1 MHPRRF
7 RLGVGAITASLL
19 ALGGVT
25 TIAPT
30 SAGAAGPYTAYVGN
44 DQCPTNNS
52 VTSITGP
59 SSWTVGSTIGVGN
72 CPAGIAF
79 SPDGSTAYMANAS
92 DNTITPINTST
103 FTAGTAFSSGVSTP
117 LYMAV
122 TPNGASLVVTG
133 PGSNQVAVIST
144 ANTASVQTVTVG
156 TDPVGV
162 AILPDSS
169 AAYVDNDGDNT
180 VDVVSLTG
188 TPAVTKTISFPSP
201 GCTGPEGNTVTTNG
215 KWVWVVCSGNNMLW
229 GIKVSKEKAKVG
241 IKVGK
246 GDQQVVVTP
255 NGATAYVSSPT
266 NNKVIP
272 VNLTTH
278 ALGTAIP
285 VNDAYGLAISPD
297 GSYVMAGDGTCCF
310 ATTDVYVIKTS
321 NNTITATL
329 NTGGFTHRWLAF
341 QP

>member
-1 MHPRRF
+1 MC
-7 RLGVGAITASLL
+7 VGGTL
-19 ALGGVT
+19 AVGPAT
-25 TIAPT
+25 
-30 SAGAAGPYTAYVGN
+30 AGAAGPYTAYVGN
-44 DQCPTNNS
+44 DQCPTNDS

-92 DNTITPINTST
+92 DNTISPINTST
-103 FTAGTAFSSGVSTP
+103 FTAGTAFSSGVTSP
-117 LYMAV
+117 LFMAV
-122 TPNGASLVVTG
+122 TPNGASLVVGG

-144 ANTASVQTVTVG
+144 ANTASVQTVSVG
-156 TDPVGV
+156 TNPEGLS
-162 AILPDSS
+162 ILPDSS
-169 AAYVDNDGDNT
+169 AAYIDNGSDNT

-188 TPAVTKTISFPSP
+188 TPTVTKTISFPSP
-201 GCTGPEGNTVTTNG
+201 GCTGPEGNAVTTNG
-215 KWVWVVCSGNNMLW
+215 KWVWVACDGNGMLW
-229 GIKVSKEKAKVG
+229 GIKVSKEKAKIA

-246 GDQQVVVTP
+246 GDHQVVVTP
-255 NGATAYVSSPT
+255 NGLTAYVSSPN
-266 NNKVIP
+266 NNKVFP

-278 ALGTAIP
+278 VVGNGIA
-285 VNDAYGLAISPD
+285 VNNAWGLAMSPD

-321 NNTITATL
+321 NNTISATL

>member
-1 MHPRRF
+1 MC
-7 RLGVGAITASLL
+7 VGGTL
-19 ALGGVT
+19 AVGPAT
-25 TIAPT
+25 
-30 SAGAAGPYTAYVGN
+30 AGAAGPYTAYVGN
-44 DQCPTNNS
+44 DQCPTNDS

-103 FTAGTAFSSGVSTP
+103 FTAGTAFSSGVTSP
-117 LYMAV
+117 LFMAV
-122 TPNGASLVVTG
+122 TPNGASLVVGG

-144 ANTASVQTVTVG
+144 ANTASVQTVSVG
-156 TDPVGV
+156 TNPEGLS
-162 AILPDSS
+162 ILPDSS
-169 AAYVDNDGDNT
+169 AAYIDNGSDNT

-188 TPAVTKTISFPSP
+188 TPTVTKTISFPSP
-201 GCTGPEGNTVTTNG
+201 GCTGPEGNAVTTNG
-215 KWVWVVCSGNNMLW
+215 KWVWVACDGNGMLW
-229 GIKVSKEKAKVG
+229 GIKVSKEKAKIA

-246 GDQQVVVTP
+246 GDHQVVVTP
-255 NGATAYVSSPT
+255 NGLTAYVSSPN
-266 NNKVIP
+266 NNKVFP

-278 ALGTAIP
+278 VVGNGIA
-285 VNDAYGLAISPD
+285 VNNAWGLAMSPD

-321 NNTITATL
+321 NNTISATL

>member
-1 MHPRRF
+1 MC
-7 RLGVGAITASLL
+7 VGGTL
-19 ALGGVT
+19 AVGPAT
-25 TIAPT
+25 
-30 SAGAAGPYTAYVGN
+30 AGAAGPYTAYVGN
-44 DQCPTNNS
+44 DQCPTNDS

-103 FTAGTAFSSGVSTP
+103 FTAGTAFSSGVTSP
-117 LYMAV
+117 LFMAV
-122 TPNGASLVVTG
+122 TPNGASLVVGG

-144 ANTASVQTVTVG
+144 ANTASVQTVSVG
-156 TDPVGV
+156 TNPEGLS
-162 AILPDSS
+162 ILPDSS
-169 AAYVDNDGDNT
+169 AAYIDNGSDNT

-188 TPAVTKTISFPSP
+188 TPTVTKTISFPSP
-201 GCTGPEGNTVTTNG
+201 GCTGPEGNAVTTNG
-215 KWVWVVCSGNNMLW
+215 KWVWVACDGNGMLW
-229 GIKVSKEKAKVG
+229 GIKVSKEKAKIA

-246 GDQQVVVTP
+246 GDHQVVVTP
-255 NGATAYVSSPT
+255 NGLTAYVSSPN
-266 NNKVIP
+266 NNKVFP
-272 VNLTTH
+272 VNLSTH
-278 ALGTAIP
+278 VVGNGIA
-285 VNDAYGLAISPD
+285 VNNAWGLAMSPD

-321 NNTITATL
+321 NNTISATL

>member
-1 MHPRRF
+1 MHPRLF
-7 RLGVGAITASLL
+7 RVGVGVITASLL

-25 TIAPT
+25 SIAPT

-44 DQCPTNNS
+44 DQCPTNDS
-52 VTSITGP
+52 VTAISGP
-59 SSWTVGSTIGVGN
+59 SSWTVGATIGVGN

-79 SPDGSTAYMANAS
+79 SPDGSTAYMANAA

-103 FTAGTAFSSGVSTP
+103 FTAGTAFSSGVTSP

-122 TPNGASLVVTG
+122 TPNGASLVVGG

-144 ANTASVQTVTVG
+144 ANTASVQTVSVG
-156 TDPVGV
+156 NSPGGV

-169 AAYVDNDGDNT
+169 AAYIDNGSDNT

-188 TPAVTKTISFPSP
+188 TPAVTKTITFPAP
-201 GCTGPEGNTVTTNG
+201 GCTGPEGNAVTANG
-215 KWVWVVCSGNNMLW
+215 KWVWVACGGNGMLW
-229 GIKVSKEKAKVG
+229 GIKVSKEKAKIA

-246 GDQQVVVTP
+246 GDHQVVVTP
-255 NGATAYVSSPT
+255 NGLTGYVSSPN
-266 NNKVIP
+266 NNKVFP

-278 ALGTAIP
+278 VVGNGIA

-297 GSYVMAGDGTCCF
+297 GNYVIAGDGTCCF
-310 ATTDVYVIKTS
+310 ATTNVYVIKTS

>member
-7 RLGVGAITASLL
+7 RLGVGVITASLL

-169 AAYVDNDGDNT
+169 AAYVDNDGLGFRLPLL
-180 VDVVSLTG
+180 V
-188 TPAVTKTISFPSP
+188 ISAY
-201 GCTGPEGNTVTTNG
+201 
-215 KWVWVVCSGNNMLW
+215 
-229 GIKVSKEKAKVG
+229 AKHG
-241 IKVGK
+241 
-246 GDQQVVVTP
+246 
-255 NGATAYVSSPT
+255 YVSHVHYEHGSILRF
-266 NNKVIP
+266 VEDQFG
-272 VNLTTH
+272 L
-278 ALGTAIP
+278 ARLGASDTRANSLQPDCFDFTQPPRKFKKIKA
-285 VNDAYGLAISPD
+285 AYGQLYFANQPLDARPPD
-297 GSYVMAGDGTCCF
+297 TE
-310 ATTDVYVIKTS
+310 
-321 NNTITATL
+321 
-329 NTGGFTHRWLAF
+329 
-341 QP
+341 

>member
-1 MHPRRF
+1 MNRIK
-7 RLGVGAITASLL
+7 LAVGLVVGSVMCVGGTL
-19 ALGGVT
+19 AVGPAT
-25 TIAPT
+25 
-30 SAGAAGPYTAYVGN
+30 AGAAGPYTAYVGN
-44 DQCPTNNS
+44 DQCPTNDS

-103 FTAGTAFSSGVSTP
+103 FTAGTAFSSGVTSP
-117 LYMAV
+117 LFMAV
-122 TPNGASLVVTG
+122 TPNGASLVVGG

-144 ANTASVQTVTVG
+144 ANTASVQTVSVG
-156 TDPVGV
+156 TNPEGLS
-162 AILPDSS
+162 ILPDSS
-169 AAYVDNDGDNT
+169 AAYIDNGSDNT

-188 TPAVTKTISFPSP
+188 TPTVTKTISFPSP
-201 GCTGPEGNTVTTNG
+201 GCTGPEGNAVTTNG
-215 KWVWVVCSGNNMLW
+215 KWVWVACDGNGMLW
-229 GIKVSKEKAKVG
+229 GIKVSKEKAKIA

-246 GDQQVVVTP
+246 GDHQVVVTP
-255 NGATAYVSSPT
+255 NGLTAYVSSPN
-266 NNKVIP
+266 NNKVFP

-278 ALGTAIP
+278 VVGNGIA
-285 VNDAYGLAISPD
+285 VNNAWGLAMSPD

-321 NNTITATL
+321 NNTISATL